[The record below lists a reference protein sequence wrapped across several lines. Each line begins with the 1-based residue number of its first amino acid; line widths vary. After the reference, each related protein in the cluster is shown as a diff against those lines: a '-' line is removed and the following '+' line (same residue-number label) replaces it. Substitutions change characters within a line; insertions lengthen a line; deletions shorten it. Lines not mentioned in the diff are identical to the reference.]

1 MSDLWTEIRTEQKL
15 LDRAVAELKP
25 RGKMKAQT
33 EYEYKLALSKRL
45 LELRAAG
52 EAVTH
57 LADIARGMPDI
68 AELRL
73 KRDIASSLYESAQE
87 AINVQKLKIRIIE
100 NQLSREW
107 GNVKT

>member
-1 MSDLWTEIRTEQKL
+1 MSDLWEEIRLEQKL

-25 RGKMKAQT
+25 RGRAKAQT
-33 EYEYKLALSKRL
+33 EYEYKMALSKRL
-45 LELRAAG
+45 TELRARG
-52 EAVTH
+52 EPVTH

-73 KRDIASSLYESAQE
+73 KRDLACSLYEIAQE

-107 GNVKT
+107 GNVK